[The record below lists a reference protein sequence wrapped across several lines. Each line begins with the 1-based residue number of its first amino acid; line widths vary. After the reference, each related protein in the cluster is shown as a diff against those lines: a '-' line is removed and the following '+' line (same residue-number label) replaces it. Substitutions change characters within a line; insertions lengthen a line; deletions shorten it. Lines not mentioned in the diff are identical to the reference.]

1 VFDAV
6 DALEILGC
14 DADLAGV
21 PAVNLEAML
30 PGAGLEQALRSAL
43 LEGDA
48 RALRMLLRA
57 PRNVCC
63 LINPAEEE
71 DDEDEEQGEESEDDG
86 DDAEDDAGSGKASE
100 LPRQ

>member
-6 DALEILGC
+6 DALEILGS
-14 DADLAGV
+14 DADLAGI
-21 PAVNLEAML
+21 PAVNLEAL
-30 PGAGLEQALRSAL
+30 LQGGRLEPALRSAL

-48 RALRMLLRA
+48 RALQVLLRA

-86 DDAEDDAGSGKASE
+86 DDAEDDAGSGKAPE
-100 LPRQ
+100 LPRR

>member
-1 VFDAV
+1 MFDAV
-6 DALEILGC
+6 DALEILGS

-21 PAVNLEAML
+21 PAANLDAML
-30 PGAGLEQALRSAL
+30 PGGGLEPALRSAL
-43 LEGDA
+43 REGDA

-71 DDEDEEQGEESEDDG
+71 DDADEEQGEESEDDG
-86 DDAEDDAGSGKASE
+86 DDAEDDAGSRKAPE
-100 LPRQ
+100 QPRQ